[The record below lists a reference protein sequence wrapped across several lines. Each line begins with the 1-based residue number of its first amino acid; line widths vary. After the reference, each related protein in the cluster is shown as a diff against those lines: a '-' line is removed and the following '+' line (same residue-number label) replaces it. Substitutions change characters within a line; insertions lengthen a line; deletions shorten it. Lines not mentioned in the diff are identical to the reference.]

1 MSDTVKFEPLAKAV
15 QGVSLY
21 GKKDAGSNEAYPVMV
36 DAEGSMVVRN
46 ITADIKWDKILP
58 APTAT
63 TDVYV
68 FSFDGVTTAT
78 ITINYTDETK
88 ETVSPVTGITKVLA

>member
-1 MSDTVKFEPLAKAV
+1 MSDTIKFEPNAKTVHGA
-15 QGVSLY
+15 SLY
-21 GKKDAGSNEAYPVMV
+21 GKTDPAKNEAYPILVE
-36 DAEGSMVVRN
+36 EGAMLVRN
-46 ITADIKWDKILP
+46 VTADIKWDKILP